1 VTSMLR
7 FLIPYIGEFLAN
19 PWFNDMD
26 AEFLPKP
33 RSRTYKQ
40 AKRRQRRLGFRR

>member
-1 VTSMLR
+1 MLR